1 MNNCSQGNIIKHIIY
16 ALFNINCQTDHKQI
30 KQTNL
35 EQNSTL
41 LRGAKLVT
49 LKLGLGEE
57 AQEGLL
63 PPEPAEPAVSFPGV
77 DLQPVMTDGEAV
89 VSFLAAS

>member
-1 MNNCSQGNIIKHIIY
+1 M
-16 ALFNINCQTDHKQI
+16 
-30 KQTNL
+30 
-35 EQNSTL
+35 
-41 LRGAKLVT
+41 LVT

-89 VSFLAAS
+89 ISFLAAS

>member
-1 MNNCSQGNIIKHIIY
+1 MFSGKHNQTHHVCII
-16 ALFNINCQTDHKQI
+16 QHKLSNRPQANKADKFRA
-30 KQTNL
+30 KQYFCY
-35 EQNSTL
+35 EV
-41 LRGAKLVT
+41 KLVT